1 MKRVLVTGGTGF
13 LGSYLVKSLLER
25 GAESVVVPTTNIK
38 QKKSIDLL
46 EVDSA
51 NLSIISGDI
60 RDFDFL
66 QRLFNE
72 YEFDAVFHLGALS
85 EVRKCQANAKLAY
98 DINIG
103 GTVNLLE
110 VIRLYGKVN
119 SIVVSSSD
127 KAYGQ
132 AKVPYHEDQPLMGRA
147 VYETSKSCQDL
158 VAKSYHH
165 NYDLP
170 VVITRCCNL
179 FGGGDLNFSRIIP
192 NTIRNILNKK
202 PPMIWS
208 GAENFIR
215 ELLYVEDA
223 VDAYLSLAENIETT
237 KGNAYNIGSG
247 EKTTIGELVKKI
259 LDLSSQDIDIEFR
272 HRTFPEIDDQYL
284 DSSKIKSHIDWVAK
298 TKLEDGLK
306 KTITYYENMFKN
318 NII

>member
-25 GAESVVVPTTNIK
+25 DIDYVVAPTTNIK

-51 NLSIISGDI
+51 KLSIINGDV

-72 YEFDAVFHLGALS
+72 YEFDTVFHLGALS
-85 EVRKCQANAKLAY
+85 EVRKCQSNAKLAY

-132 AKVPYHEDQPLMGRA
+132 AKVPYHEDQPLAGRA

-170 VVITRCCNL
+170 IVITRCCNL

-202 PPMIWS
+202 SPMIWS

-223 VDAYLSLAENIETT
+223 VDAYLSLSENIDIT
-237 KGNAYNIGSG
+237 KGNAYNVGSG
-247 EKTTIGELVKKI
+247 EKITIGNLVKKI
-259 LDLSSQDIDIEFR
+259 LYLISQDIEIEYR
-272 HRTFPEIDDQYL
+272 PRTFPEIDDQYL
-284 DSSKIKSHIDWVAK
+284 DSSKIKSHIGWVAK
-298 TKLEDGLK
+298 TKLEEGLK
-306 KTITYYENMFKN
+306 KTIAHYENMFAD

>member
-1 MKRVLVTGGTGF
+1 M
-13 LGSYLVKSLLER
+13 
-25 GAESVVVPTTNIK
+25 
-38 QKKSIDLL
+38 
-46 EVDSA
+46 
-51 NLSIISGDI
+51 
-60 RDFDFL
+60 

-72 YEFDAVFHLGALS
+72 YEFDTVFHLGALS

-98 DINIG
+98 DVNVG

-132 AKVPYHEDQPLMGRA
+132 GKVPYREDQPLMGEA
-147 VYETSKSCQDL
+147 VYEVSKSCQDL

-170 VVITRCCNL
+170 IVITRCCNL
-179 FGGGDLNFSRIIP
+179 YGGGDLNFSRIIP
-192 NTIRNILNKK
+192 NTVRNILNKK
-202 PPMIWS
+202 SPMIWS

-247 EKTTIGELVKKI
+247 EKITIGELVRKI
-259 LDLSSQDIDIEFR
+259 LYISSQNIDIEYR
-272 HRTFPEIDDQYL
+272 HKNFPEINDQYL
-284 DSSKIKSHIDWVAK
+284 DSSKIESHIGWVAK

-306 KTITYYENMFKN
+306 KTISYYESMFEDS
-318 NII
+318 II